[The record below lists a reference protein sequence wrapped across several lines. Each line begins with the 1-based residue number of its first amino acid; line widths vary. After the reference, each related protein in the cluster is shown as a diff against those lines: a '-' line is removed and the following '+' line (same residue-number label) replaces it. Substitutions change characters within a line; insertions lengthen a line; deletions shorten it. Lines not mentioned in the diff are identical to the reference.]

1 MMKIVAL
8 VCMLAVVVA
17 SEEVDIRPTPVFLV
31 GASNGIKK
39 AFYDI
44 ISKDW
49 TSEQKGK
56 AIDDFVA
63 KLDSKFQAAY
73 AKFKQDIAVIKA
85 KYGQSVDDQVNT

>member
-39 AFYDI
+39 VNFSI
-44 ISKDW
+44 LRLS
-49 TSEQKGK
+49 
-56 AIDDFVA
+56 FV
-63 KLDSKFQAAY
+63 KLLQLLP
-73 AKFKQDIAVIKA
+73 
-85 KYGQSVDDQVNT
+85 